1 MKRVLVVGP
10 WAGTGGVHTFMRNL
24 CILSNLK
31 ERWEFKQFDLSRPP
45 KKTIDNNAY
54 NFLSSATA
62 DNDQHQAA
70 PGQVRRPGI
79 GVNEELDHQRHA
91 QQGQGR

>member
-24 CILSNLK
+24 CIHSNLS

-54 NFLSSATA
+54 NFLSS
-62 DNDQHQAA
+62 D
-70 PGQVRRPGI
+70 PKRLI
-79 GVNEELDHQRHA
+79 KSLDRSIFLK
-91 QQGQGR
+91 